1 MKDKDQKKLEIAK
14 KQYKKLAN
22 RPLAKER
29 KKAVGTSSIYLFVVV
44 AIILIVLAVFLKQR

>member
-44 AIILIVLAVFLKQR
+44 AVILIALAIFLKQR

>member
-29 KKAVGTSSIYLFVVV
+29 KKAVGTSSIYLFVV
-44 AIILIVLAVFLKQR
+44 ACDYLNRPSCFS